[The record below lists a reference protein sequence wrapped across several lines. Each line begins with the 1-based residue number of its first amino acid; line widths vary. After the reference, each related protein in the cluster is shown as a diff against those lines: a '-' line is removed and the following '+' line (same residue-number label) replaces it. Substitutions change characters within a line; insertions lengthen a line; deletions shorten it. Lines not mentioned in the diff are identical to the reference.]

1 MAARAPRR
9 AYRRSQNDAAMTGTL
24 FDCSRHEPSHRA
36 TGNRPQQS
44 NLSPELSHWPTFCGR
59 PPGLLQ
65 FTAHGRAWAK
75 SGSFPKRRSSSTRG
89 RRNGV
94 GVLWLRR
101 FRRSFSRR
109 PAGRRACSAA
119 PRHVEPMT
127 HGDAPYRAC
136 APPDAVPCPDRRSG
150 RASMHRQPGIGRCC
164 EGHPGRLHRRS
175 NPLVRQWRMPA
186 QTIAV

>member
-1 MAARAPRR
+1 MSRRTGQPAIGHNSRTCRPSYRIGQPFVEDPRAFCNSLLTAAR
-9 AYRRSQNDAAMTGTL
+9 RRSRAR
-24 FDCSRHEPSHRA
+24 SPS
-36 TGNRPQQS
+36 GGPRPRGVAETVWAFS
-44 NLSPELSHWPTFCGR
+44 GCG
-59 PPGLLQ
+59 
-65 FTAHGRAWAK
+65 A
-75 SGSFPKRRSSSTRG
+75 S
-89 RRNGV
+89 V
-94 GVLWLRR
+94 GP
-101 FRRSFSRR
+101 FSRR